1 MSLNCPSTTAVALKS
16 GAGLPI
22 LAFPDDMV
30 AVVARYCSRDST
42 AHVDK
47 HSWVEPEAPP
57 AALTAVTPTSG
68 FKPSAVRLNQTSR
81 LDCFTC
87 CLSLSNHLKSHAS
100 HAPPTG
106 NKTQLRS
113 LHNHGTNMEIQWSE
127 KAFL

>member
-68 FKPSAVRLNQTSR
+68 FKPSPEAEPDLQVGLLYLLPQFVKP
-81 LDCFTC
+81 LEVTC
-87 CLSLSNHLKSHAS
+87 KSCS
-100 HAPPTG
+100 
-106 NKTQLRS
+106 
-113 LHNHGTNMEIQWSE
+113 TNREQNPV
-127 KAFL
+127 KKLT